1 MMKLT
6 MRIKNIKNIN
16 ELNFDFPLEKGL
28 YAITGENGAGKST
41 LIACA
46 STVFYQMPMYDYFG
60 TPKDAA
66 IEFTMGDSSRG
77 WTFSNNHWQKTIS
90 PIKMKL
96 NGFYEGSIIFG
107 NRFKDTRLSVIRI
120 LDKLG
125 IEDMTTADEFVRTN
139 LGLILHNDSTYY
151 KELFILK
158 KSIAESKGL
167 TGDPYFYRANKGDL
181 INQARM
187 STGEN
192 LLISIL
198 HSLKIL
204 HNKRTRHNDGWP
216 CIVFLDEI
224 ELALHASALRRLV
237 LFLKNIAKEIDLAI
251 FFSTHSIELL
261 REIKPQ
267 NIYYLQNNVDD
278 SLSVTNPCYPA
289 YATRN
294 LYSDDGY
301 GNDMVILVEDD
312 LAKLIIERILIEKSL
327 RHNIRIKVLPT
338 GGWTNTI
345 TMAYD
350 VVTSNL
356 LMKGTKLAVVL
367 DRDIKQDVPA
377 FISKHKAYSGIKPD
391 YLPIKSLEKFLR
403 DNLFVKVNSSL
414 FSLLDSYVFQKRPLN
429 EILREYKRQNEKDDA
444 DGKAFYGYLLNE
456 LRSMRKDREDLVE
469 IVVKFIMTNNTTEL
483 EELTAY
489 LSAKISE

>member
-66 IEFTMGDSSRG
+66 IEFTMGDSSHG

-167 TGDPYFYRANKGDL
+167 TGDPYFCRTNEGDL

-204 HNKRTRHNDGWP
+204 HNKRTWHNDGWP
-216 CIVFLDEI
+216 CIVFF
-224 ELALHASALRRLV
+224 R
-237 LFLKNIAKEIDLAI
+237 
-251 FFSTHSIELL
+251 
-261 REIKPQ
+261 
-267 NIYYLQNNVDD
+267 
-278 SLSVTNPCYPA
+278 
-289 YATRN
+289 
-294 LYSDDGY
+294 
-301 GNDMVILVEDD
+301 
-312 LAKLIIERILIEKSL
+312 
-327 RHNIRIKVLPT
+327 
-338 GGWTNTI
+338 
-345 TMAYD
+345 
-350 VVTSNL
+350 
-356 LMKGTKLAVVL
+356 
-367 DRDIKQDVPA
+367 
-377 FISKHKAYSGIKPD
+377 
-391 YLPIKSLEKFLR
+391 
-403 DNLFVKVNSSL
+403 
-414 FSLLDSYVFQKRPLN
+414 
-429 EILREYKRQNEKDDA
+429 
-444 DGKAFYGYLLNE
+444 
-456 LRSMRKDREDLVE
+456 
-469 IVVKFIMTNNTTEL
+469 
-483 EELTAY
+483 
-489 LSAKISE
+489 